1 MSRANRRVI
10 FLLTLLVGLPWLVGF
25 TFPGGLQRLWRQAD
39 RAFKRQQYDRAE
51 QLYDQARQQQPDDWR
66 LAFNTAVAQAAGKK
80 LDVAAK
86 GFEKIAASG
95 PQELR
100 EPAEYNAGNCYLA
113 QQQKDQA
120 IEHYKRALYLNP
132 NDMNAKWNL
141 ELAKRQQKQDQQQK
155 QQQNQRQKQDQKK
168 QSQQQKQD
176 QRKPQQPQPQD
187 RKMDKDEARRL
198 LQSLSQADR
207 DLQKKMAR
215 QRQQPSREAPPTKDW

>member
-1 MSRANRRVI
+1 MLSA
-10 FLLTLLVGLPWLVGF
+10 LALCLCLPWLLGF
-25 TFPGGLQRLWRQAD
+25 SFPGGVQRLWRQAD
-39 RAFKRQQYDRAE
+39 RAFRHKDYEKAG
-51 QLYDQARQQQPDDWR
+51 QLYDQARQEQPDEWR
-66 LAFNTAVAQAAGKK
+66 LVFNSAVAQAAGKK
-80 LDVAAK
+80 MDEAAK

-113 QQQKDQA
+113 QQQNDKA

-141 ELAKRQQKQDQQQK
+141 ELAKRQQKQQQQQQK
-155 QQQNQRQKQDQKK
+155 QQQQQQKQDQKK
-168 QSQQQKQD
+168 QDQKKPQD
-176 QRKPQQPQPQD
+176 QPKQQPQPQD

-207 DLQKKMAR
+207 DLQKRMAK
-215 QRQQPSREAPPTKDW
+215 QRQQPASEARPTKDW